1 MGKIIQYQQLRVNQ
15 YPFHRWENEELVD
28 GYYVDNMMNEF
39 KKHINSLKAEDIM
52 DITEEDGL
60 RKYSIVVRFIT
71 GRNDDEE

>member
-1 MGKIIQYQQLRVNQ
+1 MGKIIQLQQLRVNQ
-15 YPFHRWENEELVD
+15 YPFHHWENEELVD

-39 KKHINSLKAEDIM
+39 KKYIYSLKAEDIM